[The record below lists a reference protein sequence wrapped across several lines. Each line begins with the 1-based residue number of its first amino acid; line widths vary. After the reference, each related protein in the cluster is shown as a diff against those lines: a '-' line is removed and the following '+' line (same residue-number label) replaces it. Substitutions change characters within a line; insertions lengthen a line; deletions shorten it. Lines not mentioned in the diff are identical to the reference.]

1 MGKGGIALGLIL
13 GLVLSFTLAS
23 SEELFKLKWK
33 KKVKV
38 SYTEENPLI
47 FGKYLLHASTSRLYL
62 FDTDGNLIWSFK
74 KSLLNGVV
82 ASPDFIVVSDDE
94 GYVYALSWKG
104 EKIWEFKTGDSV
116 GFASLGDLDGDGY
129 LDVVVGSRDDY
140 IYALSGKDGRLLWKF
155 ETGWGVVSSPAL
167 GDLDGDGNLDVVVG
181 SRDDYI
187 YALSGKDGRLLWK
200 FETRGS
206 VWSSPALGDIDGDGN
221 LDVVVGSVDNYIY
234 ALSGRDG
241 RLLWKFKTGYFVTS
255 SPALGD
261 IDGDGN
267 LDVVVG
273 SWDDYIYA
281 LSGKDGKLL
290 WKFKTRYWVDSSPAL
305 GDLDGDGYLDVV
317 VGSKDNYIYALS
329 GRDGK
334 LLWKFKTRFWV
345 DSPPAL
351 GDLDG
356 DGYLDLAVAS
366 GDGYL
371 YVFEATVRGGEV
383 VWSRFHGDSAGTGLY
398 ENAVSFAKFNL
409 TGRAFAWYPHKEIP
423 HRRITFAL
431 KPPYLEITSVKLYD
445 EDMDKLFEAG
455 EKGTIIVKIANTGK
469 GTAYNLKL
477 KASSPFFKETIHIRK
492 LEPNKT
498 ITKEITFRVPIRV
511 KTQKV
516 YADIELDAGKYSPE
530 PVKVAFTTKAP
541 VPPSF
546 RIAYRIDDD
555 RLGESVG
562 NGNGIIEPRETIEL
576 LITVRNTGKGEA
588 KDVKV
593 KLVSKEVDIIKGTAE
608 IGNLPPGAS
617 ASGKLVFFVPANLKK
632 KEIKFDLKIDVR
644 LSLP

>member
-155 ETGWGVVSSPAL
+155 ET
-167 GDLDGDGNLDVVVG
+167 
-181 SRDDYI
+181 
-187 YALSGKDGRLLWK
+187 
-200 FETRGS
+200 RGS

-290 WKFKTRYWVDSSPAL
+290 WKFKTRYWVDSS
-305 GDLDGDGYLDVV
+305 
-317 VGSKDNYIYALS
+317 
-329 GRDGK
+329 
-334 LLWKFKTRFWV
+334 
-345 DSPPAL
+345 PAL

-632 KEIKFDLKIDVR
+632 KEIKFDLKIEVR